1 MSYPIAGIDVHKKIL
16 MVVLADAAEPDSPI
30 ESRQFGTTSAELKR
44 LCAWLCDAG
53 VKEAVMESTAQYWR
67 PVWMELEPH
76 MRVHL
81 AQAQSNKAPKGRK
94 SDLGDTKRLCG
105 GSWRGN

>member
-16 MVVLADAAEPDSPI
+16 MVVLADAAEPDFPI
-30 ESRQFGTTSAELKR
+30 ESRQFGTTSAELKD

-76 MRVHL
+76 MRSVFSHIYL
-81 AQAQSNKAPKGRK
+81 IGVTITCTPHQLQGTPES
-94 SDLGDTKRLCG
+94 
-105 GSWRGN
+105 